1 MKSNKHILKPLL
13 TLAGPIILAHFFQA
27 AYQLTDA
34 FWVGRLGEKG
44 VASVAVTAPVI
55 FFMMSLGIGF
65 AIAGA
70 TLTAQYFG
78 AKNEKMVS
86 HSAAQTMITVVNV
99 ALILSALGY
108 ILAPYILK
116 FLGVDESIL
125 SAALSYLRI
134 SFIGMIFNFSFFI
147 FQSIMRS
154 IGRPKMPV
162 YIVAGTVLL
171 NFALD
176 PLFMFGYSF
185 IPALGVSG
193 TALATLFTQ
202 SIAAIIGLSTL
213 FGGKFGIKLHRRD
226 FLPDFK
232 FMKRSFFL
240 GLPASIEQSARS
252 LGFAVLTGLIT
263 SFGTLAVAAYGVGSN
278 IFQLALM
285 LAFGFAGANAAL
297 VGQNLGAQDPQSADH
312 TARLSLKLIFLS
324 LTSIG
329 ALAFIFAPALI
340 RFFVPSDLNV
350 IREGAFFLRFL
361 APIFGIIGMQIIVG
375 STLQAAGSTKQ
386 SMMLTIISQW
396 IIEIPLA
403 FLLAKVFHLGILGI
417 WLAFPITNVIAVGI
431 YLSIFF
437 RGRWKHKKLIN
448 DDSKMQTQIIQET
461 EMNEIV
467 TTEN

>member
-1 MKSNKHILKPLL
+1 MKSNKKIIKPLL
-13 TLAGPIILAHFFQA
+13 GLAGPIILAHFFQA

-99 ALILSALGY
+99 ALLLSALGY
-108 ILAPYILK
+108 ILAPAILR
-116 FLGVDESIL
+116 FLGVDDSIF
-125 SAALSYLRI
+125 SSALSYLRI
-134 SFIGMIFNFSFFI
+134 SFVGMIFNFSFFI

-154 IGRPKMPV
+154 IGRPKLPV
-162 YIVAGTVLL
+162 YIVMGTVIL

-176 PLFMFGYSF
+176 PLFMFGYGF
-185 IPALGVSG
+185 IPALGVAG
-193 TALATLFTQ
+193 TAWATLFTQ
-202 SIAAIIGLSTL
+202 SIAAIIGLTTL

-252 LGFAVLTGLIT
+252 LGFAVITGLIT

-278 IFQLALM
+278 LFQLALM

-297 VGQNLGAQDPQSADH
+297 VGQNLGAQDPKSADQ

-324 LTSIG
+324 LTSLG
-329 ALAFIFAPALI
+329 AIIFIFAPAFI
-340 RFFVPSDLNV
+340 RFFVPNDLDV
-350 IREGAFFLRFL
+350 IREGAFFLRFM

-375 STLQAAGSTKQ
+375 STLQAAGATKQ

-396 IIEIPLA
+396 AIEIPLA
-403 FLLAKVFHLGILGI
+403 FLLAKFFHLGLVGV
-417 WLAFPITNVIAVGI
+417 WLSFPITNLLAVGV
-431 YLSIFF
+431 YLTIFF
-437 RGRWKHKKLIN
+437 RGRWKNKKLISE
-448 DDSKMQTQIIQET
+448 DTRTQTQIIQET
-461 EMNEIV
+461 EINEIV

>member
-1 MKSNKHILKPLL
+1 MKSNKKIIKPLL
-13 TLAGPIILAHFFQA
+13 ALAGPIILAHFFQA

-99 ALILSALGY
+99 ALILSIIGY
-108 ILAPYILK
+108 IFAPFILR
-116 FLGVDESIL
+116 FLGVDDSIF
-125 SAALSYLRI
+125 SSALSYLRI
-134 SFIGMIFNFSFFI
+134 SFVGMIFNFSFFI

-162 YIVAGTVLL
+162 YIVIGTVLL

-176 PLFMFGYSF
+176 PLFMFGYGF
-185 IPALGVSG
+185 IPALGVAG
-193 TALATLFTQ
+193 TAWATLFTQ

-226 FLPDFK
+226 FLPDFQ

-278 IFQLALM
+278 LFQLALM

-297 VGQNLGAQDPQSADH
+297 VGQNLGAQNPQDADH

-324 LTSIG
+324 LTSLGLLI
-329 ALAFIFAPALI
+329 FIFAPAFI
-340 RFFVPSDLNV
+340 RFFVPNDLDV
-350 IREGAFFLRFL
+350 IREGAFFLRFM
-361 APIFGIIGMQIIVG
+361 APVFGIIGMQIIVG
-375 STLQAAGSTKQ
+375 STLQAAGATKQ
-386 SMMLTIISQW
+386 SMTLTIISQW

-403 FLLAKVFHLGILGI
+403 FLLAKFFHLGIIGV
-417 WLAFPITNVIAVGI
+417 WLSFPITNLLAVGI
-431 YLSIFF
+431 YLTIFF
-437 RGRWKHKKLIN
+437 RGRWKNKKIIS
-448 DDSKMQTQIIQET
+448 DDTRIQTQVIQEA
-461 EMNEIV
+461 EIDEIV

>member
-1 MKSNKHILKPLL
+1 MKTDKQIIKPLL
-13 TLAGPIILAHFFQA
+13 ALAGPIILANFFQA

-86 HSAAQTMITVVNV
+86 HSASQTLIMVITVSL
-99 ALILSALGY
+99 LISIVGY
-108 ILAPYILK
+108 IFAPLILK
-116 FLGVDESIL
+116 FLGVGDSIFSSSL
-125 SAALSYLRI
+125 AYLRI
-134 SFIGMIFNFSFFI
+134 SFIGMIFNFAFFM

-162 YIVAGTVLL
+162 YIVVGTVLL

-176 PLFMFGYSF
+176 PLFMFGAGF
-185 IPALGVSG
+185 IPALGVAG
-193 TALATLFTQ
+193 TAWATLFTQ
-202 SIAAIIGLSTL
+202 SIAATIGLATL
-213 FGGKFGIKLHRRD
+213 FGGKFGIKLHRHD

-232 FMKRSFFL
+232 FMRRAFFL

-252 LGFAVLTGLIT
+252 LGLAVMTGLIT
-263 SFGTLAVAAYGVGSN
+263 SFGTLAIAAYGVGSN

-285 LAFGFAGANAAL
+285 LGFGFAGANAAL
-297 VGQNLGAQDPQSADH
+297 VGKNLGAQDPQSADH

-324 LTSIG
+324 LTSLG
-329 ALAFIFAPALI
+329 VLVFIFAPAFI

-350 IREGAFFLRFL
+350 IREGAFFLRFIAL
-361 APIFGIIGMQIIVG
+361 TFGIIGMQIIVG

-386 SMMLTIISQW
+386 SMILTLTSQW
-396 IIEIPLA
+396 AIQLPLA
-403 FLLAKVFHLGILGI
+403 FLLAKFFNLGIIGVWI
-417 WLAFPITNVIAVGI
+417 AFPATNLFMVGI
-431 YLSIFF
+431 YLTIFF
-437 RGRWKHKKLIN
+437 RGKWKNKKII
-448 DDSKMQTQIIQET
+448 DDDQETQTKIIQET
-461 EMNEIV
+461 KIDEIV
-467 TTEN
+467 NQES

>member
-1 MKSNKHILKPLL
+1 MKSNKKIIKPLL
-13 TLAGPIILAHFFQA
+13 ALAGPIILAHFFQA

-99 ALILSALGY
+99 ALILSIIGY
-108 ILAPYILK
+108 ILAPYILR
-116 FLGVDESIL
+116 FLGVDDSIFF
-125 SAALSYLRI
+125 SALSYLRI

-154 IGRPKMPV
+154 IGRPQLPV

-171 NFALD
+171 NFILD
-176 PLFMFGYSF
+176 PLFMFGFGF
-185 IPALGVSG
+185 IPALGVAG
-193 TALATLFTQ
+193 TAWATLFTQ
-202 SIAAIIGLSTL
+202 SIAAIIGLTTL

-226 FLPDFK
+226 FLPDFQ
-232 FMKRSFFL
+232 FMKRSFLL

-252 LGFAVLTGLIT
+252 LGFAVITGLIT

-278 IFQLALM
+278 LFQLALM

-297 VGQNLGAQDPQSADH
+297 VGQNLGAQNPQAADH

-324 LTSIG
+324 LTSLG
-329 ALAFIFAPALI
+329 AIIFIFAPAFI
-340 RFFVPSDLNV
+340 RFFVPDDLDV
-350 IREGAFFLRFL
+350 IREGAFFLRFM

-375 STLQAAGSTKQ
+375 STLQAAGATKQ

-396 IIEIPLA
+396 VIEIPLA
-403 FLLAKVFHLGILGI
+403 FLLAKVFNLGILGV
-417 WLAFPITNVIAVGI
+417 WLAFPITNLLAVAV
-431 YLSIFF
+431 YLTIFF
-437 RGRWKHKKLIN
+437 RGRWKNKKIIN
-448 DDSKMQTQIIQET
+448 DDARLQTEVIQEAQI
-461 EMNEIV
+461 NEIV